1 MSSRN
6 LVICD
11 RESDY
16 AASLAA
22 FLTEKKELAFQ
33 VMVTTSLDQ
42 VRAIEK
48 ESSLDL
54 LLISEDYTYEQRS
67 AVRAWKRIVL
77 TYEGHNPLGD
87 DEISIFKY
95 QSGDDI
101 YAQIIQ
107 ACAAE
112 EAGNFLRIRK
122 KQKGM
127 LIGVYSPVHRVGQT
141 SFALEK
147 GKELAKEQNVL
158 YLNLETYAGFGG
170 HFQEEWK
177 KNLTVLLYYAKQESE
192 NLGMILTTLVRQTG
206 ELDYILPAV
215 FPEDIRSVTK
225 EEWMWLFYEIL
236 KNSIY
241 DVLILDLGECVQD
254 LYDILNLCDTVFMP
268 AADDRFAVSKIRQ
281 YEKILKQLGYEQ
293 LWERM
298 IRCDTGRAA
307 S

>member
-33 VMVTTSLDQ
+33 VMVTTSLEQ
-42 VRAIEK
+42 VQAIEE

-54 LLISEDYTYEQRS
+54 LLISEDFTYEQRS
-67 AVRAWKRIVL
+67 TVNARKTIVL
-77 TYEGHNPLGD
+77 TNEGQRSL
-87 DEISIFKY
+87 DEEEMSIFKY

-112 EAGNFLRIRK
+112 DGNFLRIRK
-122 KQKGM
+122 KQKGT
-127 LIGVYSPVHRVGQT
+127 LIGIYSPVHRVGQT

-147 GKELAKEQNVL
+147 GKELAKDQNVL

-192 NLGMILTTLVRQTG
+192 KLGMVLTTLVRQTG
-206 ELDYILPAV
+206 ELDFIPPAV
-215 FPEDIRSVTK
+215 FPEDIKAVTK
-225 EEWMWLFYEIL
+225 EEWMWLFHEIL
-236 KNSIY
+236 KSSIY

-254 LYDILNLCDTVFMP
+254 LYDILNMCDTVFLP
-268 AADDRFAVSKIRQ
+268 AAGDRLAVSKIRQ
-281 YEKILKQLGYEQ
+281 YEEILKQLGYEQ

-298 IRCDTGRAA
+298 IQCDTGRTA

>member
-1 MSSRN
+1 M
-6 LVICD
+6 
-11 RESDY
+11 
-16 AASLAA
+16 
-22 FLTEKKELAFQ
+22 
-33 VMVTTSLDQ
+33 MVTTSLEQ
-42 VRAIEK
+42 VQVIEE

-54 LLISEDYTYEQRS
+54 LLISEAFTYEQRS
-67 AVRAWKRIVL
+67 AVNARKTIVL
-77 TYEGHNPLGD
+77 TNEGQRSL
-87 DEISIFKY
+87 DEDVISIFKY

-112 EAGNFLRIRK
+112 DGNFLRIRK
-122 KQKGM
+122 KQKGT
-127 LIGVYSPVHRVGQT
+127 LIGIYSPVHRVGQT

-147 GKELAKEQNVL
+147 GKELAKDQNVL

-192 NLGMILTTLVRQTG
+192 KLGMVLTTLVRQTG
-206 ELDYILPAV
+206 ELDFIPPAV
-215 FPEDIRSVTK
+215 FPEDIKAVTK
-225 EEWMWLFYEIL
+225 EEWMWLFHEIL
-236 KNSIY
+236 KSSIY

-254 LYDILNLCDTVFMP
+254 LYDILNMCDTVFLP
-268 AADDRFAVSKIRQ
+268 AAGDRLAVSKIRQ
-281 YEKILKQLGYEQ
+281 YEEILKQLGYEQ

-298 IRCDTGRAA
+298 IQCDTGRTA

>member
-33 VMVTTSLDQ
+33 VMVTTSLEQ
-42 VRAIEK
+42 VRAIAE
-48 ESSLDL
+48 ESALDL

-77 TYEGHNPLGD
+77 TNEGQKPLGES
-87 DEISIFKY
+87 EISIFKY
-95 QSGDDI
+95 QSGDEI

-112 EAGNFLRIRK
+112 EDGNFLRIRK
-122 KQKGM
+122 KQKGT
-127 LIGVYSPVHRVGQT
+127 LIGIYSPVHRVGQT

-147 GKELAKEQNVL
+147 GKELAREQNVL

-206 ELDYILPAV
+206 ELDFIPPAV
-215 FPEDIRSVTK
+215 YPDDIRSVTK

-236 KNSIY
+236 KHSIY
-241 DVLILDLGECVQD
+241 DVLILDLGDCVQD
-254 LYDILNLCDTVFMP
+254 LYEILNICDTVFMP
-268 AADDRFAVSKIRQ
+268 AADDRSGISKIRQ
-281 YEKILKQLGYEQ
+281 YKKILRQLGYGQ

-298 IRCDTGRAA
+298 IQCDTGRAVT
-307 S
+307 

>member
-33 VMVTTSLDQ
+33 VMVTTRLEQ
-42 VRAIEK
+42 VQAIEE

-54 LLISEDYTYEQRS
+54 LLISEDFTYEQRS
-67 AVRAWKRIVL
+67 AVNARKTIVL
-77 TYEGHNPLGD
+77 TNEGQRSL
-87 DEISIFKY
+87 DEDVISIFKY

-112 EAGNFLRIRK
+112 DGNFLRIRK
-122 KQKGM
+122 KQKGT
-127 LIGVYSPVHRVGQT
+127 LIGIYSPVHRVGQT

-147 GKELAKEQNVL
+147 GKELAKDQNVL

-192 NLGMILTTLVRQTG
+192 KLGMVLTTLVRQTG
-206 ELDYILPAV
+206 ELDFIPPAV
-215 FPEDIRSVTK
+215 FPEDIKAVTK
-225 EEWMWLFYEIL
+225 EEWMWLFHEIL
-236 KNSIY
+236 KSSIY
-241 DVLILDLGECVQD
+241 DVLILDLGECIQD
-254 LYDILNLCDTVFMP
+254 LYDILNMCDTVFLP
-268 AADDRFAVSKIRQ
+268 AAGDRLAVSKIRQ
-281 YEKILKQLGYEQ
+281 YEEILKQLGYEQ

-298 IRCDTGRAA
+298 IQCDTGRTA